1 MTTFRHDSRLYI
13 AFDRFTFGSTTMSEL
28 IVLAFQSEEGAKEA
42 LSELANLQKQEL
54 ITLSD
59 AATLVR
65 RAGWQGQGETGHQRN
80 LCSLAC
86 SVARFGG
93 C

>member
-13 AFDRFTFGSTTMSEL
+13 AFDRFTFFGSTTMSEL
-28 IVLAFQSEEGAKEA
+28 IVLAFQSEEGAKQA

-59 AATLVR
+59 AATVVRKQDGKVKVKQATSLVGAAWR
-65 RAGWQGQGETGHQRN
+65 
-80 LCSLAC
+80 
-86 SVARFGG
+86 VVRFGG